1 MRDTPSYREP
11 ETLVLG
17 GFPREE
23 WMHDNLAAT
32 PDKTVLSLTS
42 VSKMYG
48 NFQAVENIDL
58 DVKEHQLVSLL
69 GPSGCGKTTTLRMVA
84 GFEYPTSGQVLID
97 GKDVTYTPPNK
108 REIGI
113 VFQSYSLFP
122 HMRVSDNVAYGL
134 KRRGVAK
141 DECRER
147 VREALELV
155 DLAKFS
161 DRLPSELSGGQQQ
174 RVALA
179 RAIIV
184 RPKILL
190 LDEPLSA
197 LDAKLREKMRFEIR
211 QLQKQIGMT
220 TILVT
225 HDQEEALSMSD
236 HIVVM
241 NRGNVEQEG
250 SPSDIYRS
258 PRSSFVAN
266 FVGESNMI
274 EGRLADT
281 IDENGLALF
290 EADCGLKMHVSSPTA
305 RHAGRRVL
313 ASLRPETVRLAAS
326 GSTVLQGH
334 NVLQGKITAVNY
346 LGARTLYQVS
356 TATRNL
362 LISAQND
369 ENTPVEQR
377 AFLTEGQN
385 VAVSWSPTA
394 TQIVGAA

>member
-1 MRDTPSYREP
+1 
-11 ETLVLG
+11 
-17 GFPREE
+17 
-23 WMHDNLAAT
+23 
-32 PDKTVLSLTS
+32 
-42 VSKMYG
+42 
-48 NFQAVENIDL
+48 
-58 DVKEHQLVSLL
+58 
-69 GPSGCGKTTTLRMVA
+69 
-84 GFEYPTSGQVLID
+84 
-97 GKDVTYTPPNK
+97 
-108 REIGI
+108 
-113 VFQSYSLFP
+113 
-122 HMRVSDNVAYGL
+122 
-134 KRRGVAK
+134 
-141 DECRER
+141 
-147 VREALELV
+147 
-155 DLAKFS
+155 
-161 DRLPSELSGGQQQ
+161 
-174 RVALA
+174 
-179 RAIIV
+179 
-184 RPKILL
+184 
-190 LDEPLSA
+190 
-197 LDAKLREKMRFEIR
+197 
-211 QLQKQIGMT
+211 MT